1 MIFILLPCK
10 YSNKMKSIFEGIED
24 LFVNVLFAPL
34 DALRFAESW
43 TLSNILNWI
52 FMLIGFVAF
61 VYWMIELKKYNDNG
75 EEDKSI
81 SSHSYL

>member
-1 MIFILLPCK
+1 MTSF
-10 YSNKMKSIFEGIED
+10 FRGIED
-24 LFVNVLFAPL
+24 LFVNYLFWPL
-34 DALRFAESW
+34 DQLRYMESW
-43 TLSNILNWI
+43 WGANFLNWL

-61 VYWMIELKKYNDNG
+61 VYWMLQLKKFDDNN

>member
-1 MIFILLPCK
+1 
-10 YSNKMKSIFEGIED
+10 MKSFFYGIED

-34 DALRFAESW
+34 DELRFMESW
-43 TLSNILNWI
+43 TLSNILNWM

-61 VYWMIELKKYNDNG
+61 VYWMLELKKFNDNG

-81 SSHSYL
+81 TSHSYL

>member
-1 MIFILLPCK
+1 
-10 YSNKMKSIFEGIED
+10 MKSFFEGIED
-24 LFVNVLFAPL
+24 LFVNVLFAPF
-34 DALRFAESW
+34 DFLRFAESW
-43 TLSNILNWI
+43 TLSNSLNWL

-61 VYWMIELKKYNDNG
+61 GYWMLQLKQYNDNG

>member
-1 MIFILLPCK
+1 
-10 YSNKMKSIFEGIED
+10 MKSIFEGIED

-61 VYWMIELKKYNDNG
+61 VYWMLQLKKFNDNG
-75 EEDKSI
+75 EEEKSVTA
-81 SSHSYL
+81 HSYL

>member
-1 MIFILLPCK
+1 
-10 YSNKMKSIFEGIED
+10 MKSFFYGIED

-34 DALRFAESW
+34 DALRFMESW

-61 VYWMIELKKYNDNG
+61 VYWMLELKKFNDND

-81 SSHSYL
+81 SSHSFL

>member
-1 MIFILLPCK
+1 
-10 YSNKMKSIFEGIED
+10 MKSFFYGIED

-34 DALRFAESW
+34 DALRFTESW
-43 TLSNILNWI
+43 ALSNILNWI

-61 VYWMIELKKYNDNG
+61 IYWMLELKKFNDNG